1 MIFFKNYLKKKY
13 KELLQTCFKFFYG
26 LIEVASENEIKRS
39 LIIKEIKIEEITYNV
54 FKTKN
59 CRIYTTSVHDQSVIV
74 DNKLITGPS
83 FQLRVKKDDQLF
95 ARNNGSIDENI
106 TLQIGTPK
114 ILKKIK
120 GKVFSLL

>member
-1 MIFFKNYLKKKY
+1 MIFLKNYLKKKY
-13 KELLQTCFKFFYG
+13 KEFLQTCFKFFYG

-106 TLQIGTPK
+106 TLQICTPK
-114 ILKKIK
+114 IL
-120 GKVFSLL
+120 